1 MTNRKSLI
9 KSAVSI
15 KYKANSDK
23 APRVTAKGK
32 GMLGEKIVALAKEH
46 GIPIK
51 EDPDLVQIL
60 SQMDIDKEI
69 PPAMYHVV
77 AELLAFIY
85 RINQEFTA
93 EAIAKK

>member
-1 MTNRKSLI
+1 MNDKKNLI

-15 KYKANSDK
+15 KYKGKTNK
-23 APRVTAKGK
+23 APKITAKGK
-32 GMLGEKIVALAKEH
+32 GLLGERIVSLAKEH

-60 SQMDIDKEI
+60 SQVDIDEEI
-69 PPAMYHVV
+69 PPAMYQVV

-85 RINQEFTA
+85 RINQEFSA
-93 EAIAKK
+93 DVAAKN